1 MKNQSDQGFP
11 SLLFQQAYYHTLY
24 PGCNIFVYIADQ
36 KQPNTSRARMDCG
49 KLTLFLLLQTLKR
62 GVASQDFAE
71 KHCVPAFMFRHKK
84 YFKKDPFASEMIC
97 FSLEYSTKD
106 TNIGYTC

>member
-1 MKNQSDQGFP
+1 MFQYQDIYCSKRDFFFFGGGGFVEP
-11 SLLFQQAYYHTLY
+11 PKCSLSHTLY

-62 GVASQDFAE
+62 GVASQGFAE
-71 KHCVPAFMFRHKK
+71 KHSVPTFMFRHK
-84 YFKKDPFASEMIC
+84 
-97 FSLEYSTKD
+97 
-106 TNIGYTC
+106 

>member
-1 MKNQSDQGFP
+1 MKSRSPCKSLQHHLGQMVNEGDQK
-11 SLLFQQAYYHTLY
+11 LLCFVNEILPLHTLY

-62 GVASQDFAE
+62 GVTS
-71 KHCVPAFMFRHKK
+71 
-84 YFKKDPFASEMIC
+84 
-97 FSLEYSTKD
+97 
-106 TNIGYTC
+106 

>member
-1 MKNQSDQGFP
+1 MGEIIFP
-11 SLLFQQAYYHTLY
+11 SKIGAPSGVKILKHIHFRNMTTQFCLFTTYKCHTLY

-36 KQPNTSRARMDCG
+36 KQPNTSRAKMDCG

-71 KHCVPAFMFRHKK
+71 KHSVPTFMFRHKW
-84 YFKKDPFASEMIC
+84 
-97 FSLEYSTKD
+97 
-106 TNIGYTC
+106 